1 MENCCVVCKYGV
13 LNGVCLFS
21 WGLFKCDVV
30 CTQIGFTWS
39 MLSSDDLDVMQT
51 FLMLVTCDVTFYD
64 DREDDGAAFN
74 DDGGD
79 DGARC
84 NWPPRQ

>member
-1 MENCCVVCKYGV
+1 M
-13 LNGVCLFS
+13 
-21 WGLFKCDVV
+21 

-51 FLMLVTCDVTFYD
+51 FLTLVTCDVTFYD
-64 DREDDGAAFN
+64 DEEAVD

-79 DGARC
+79 EENDAIGHLVNDVLQLLLDGLLG
-84 NWPPRQ
+84 

>member
-1 MENCCVVCKYGV
+1 
-13 LNGVCLFS
+13 
-21 WGLFKCDVV
+21 
-30 CTQIGFTWS
+30 

-51 FLMLVTCDVTFYD
+51 FLTLVTCDVTFYD